1 MLRDKVQLA
10 AQESAH
16 VGNGTLRCRCASVGV
31 MEALLEEGCI
41 IVATSN
47 RAPWD
52 LNRHGL
58 HEDLFGHFV
67 QNLLGACHPYQLSA
81 EQDYRRL
88 LVRGTVLDFLH
99 WAEWVVQAVSTAVT
113 VYLHRNLDVTP
124 AKVCFLAL
132 LLVIGAQQF
141 LVQSAIQLNV
151 VCDDRRQILQ

>member
-1 MLRDKVQLA
+1 
-10 AQESAH
+10 
-16 VGNGTLRCRCASVGV
+16 

-67 QNLLGACHPYQLSA
+67 QNLLEACQPYQLSA

-88 LVRGTVLDFLH
+88 LVCIRPPVHSMSCL
-99 WAEWVVQAVSTAVT
+99 
-113 VYLHRNLDVTP
+113 
-124 AKVCFLAL
+124 KMAL
-132 LLVIGAQQF
+132 
-141 LVQSAIQLNV
+141 SS
-151 VCDDRRQILQ
+151 

>member
-1 MLRDKVQLA
+1 
-10 AQESAH
+10 
-16 VGNGTLRCRCASVGV
+16 

-67 QNLLGACHPYQLSA
+67 QNLLEACHPYQLSA

-88 LVRGTVLDFLH
+88 LVNFIYASHPCLGPSLKTQVPICTHPCTLLSSTLCVSLHSVMHVL
-99 WAEWVVQAVSTAVT
+99 
-113 VYLHRNLDVTP
+113 
-124 AKVCFLAL
+124 LAL
-132 LLVIGAQQF
+132 LCTIETT
-141 LVQSAIQLNV
+141 
-151 VCDDRRQILQ
+151 

>member
-1 MLRDKVQLA
+1 
-10 AQESAH
+10 
-16 VGNGTLRCRCASVGV
+16 

-67 QNLLGACHPYQLSA
+67 QNLLQACKPYQLSA

-88 LVRGTVLDFLH
+88 LVKGPPPP
-99 WAEWVVQAVSTAVT
+99 QAKQKHDCDNDG
-113 VYLHRNLDVTP
+113 LCQLP
-124 AKVCFLAL
+124 ASC
-132 LLVIGAQQF
+132 
-141 LVQSAIQLNV
+141 
-151 VCDDRRQILQ
+151 

>member
-1 MLRDKVQLA
+1 
-10 AQESAH
+10 
-16 VGNGTLRCRCASVGV
+16 

-67 QNLLGACHPYQLSA
+67 QNLLDACQPYQLSA

-88 LVRGTVLDFLH
+88 LVNHISSSNLVAYTVRVWH
-99 WAEWVVQAVSTAVT
+99 ACTSA
-113 VYLHRNLDVTP
+113 H
-124 AKVCFLAL
+124 CILAFSL
-132 LLVIGAQQF
+132 ACLCYMQHATFQVPDYCLGSHV
-141 LVQSAIQLNV
+141 
-151 VCDDRRQILQ
+151 

>member
-1 MLRDKVQLA
+1 
-10 AQESAH
+10 
-16 VGNGTLRCRCASVGV
+16 V

-67 QNLLGACHPYQLSA
+67 QNLLEACRPYQLSA

-88 LVRGTVLDFLH
+88 LVPPPPARCPAQSVTVALSCLQCSECQCT
-99 WAEWVVQAVSTAVT
+99 AVVVQRSAKRCDAVMVNAS
-113 VYLHRNLDVTP
+113 
-124 AKVCFLAL
+124 CFRAYCARKLK
-132 LLVIGAQQF
+132 
-141 LVQSAIQLNV
+141 
-151 VCDDRRQILQ
+151 C

>member
-1 MLRDKVQLA
+1 MLC
-10 AQESAH
+10 SA
-16 VGNGTLRCRCASVGV
+16 GV

-67 QNLLGACHPYQLSA
+67 QNLLQACQPYQLSA

-88 LVRGTVLDFLH
+88 LVAFLSIML
-99 WAEWVVQAVSTAVT
+99 VYAV
-113 VYLHRNLDVTP
+113 NP
-124 AKVCFLAL
+124 
-132 LLVIGAQQF
+132 
-141 LVQSAIQLNV
+141 
-151 VCDDRRQILQ
+151 

>member
-1 MLRDKVQLA
+1 M
-10 AQESAH
+10 
-16 VGNGTLRCRCASVGV
+16 TCVGV

-67 QNLLGACHPYQLSA
+67 QNLLEACQPYQLSA

-88 LVRGTVLDFLH
+88 LVFIFAHIISAHDQLLQQCLPFREQLPVFLT
-99 WAEWVVQAVSTAVT
+99 WNIFLL
-113 VYLHRNLDVTP
+113 Y
-124 AKVCFLAL
+124 VCL
-132 LLVIGAQQF
+132 
-141 LVQSAIQLNV
+141 
-151 VCDDRRQILQ
+151 

>member
-1 MLRDKVQLA
+1 MVVFA
-10 AQESAH
+10 
-16 VGNGTLRCRCASVGV
+16 GV

-67 QNLLGACHPYQLSA
+67 QNLLEACRPYQLSA

-88 LVRGTVLDFLH
+88 LVSPCTFPCTICYCGTVM
-99 WAEWVVQAVSTAVT
+99 
-113 VYLHRNLDVTP
+113 
-124 AKVCFLAL
+124 LAM
-132 LLVIGAQQF
+132 Q
-141 LVQSAIQLNV
+141 
-151 VCDDRRQILQ
+151 

>member
-1 MLRDKVQLA
+1 
-10 AQESAH
+10 
-16 VGNGTLRCRCASVGV
+16 

-67 QNLLGACHPYQLSA
+67 QNLLGACQPYQLSA

-88 LVRGTVLDFLH
+88 LVRSTVLDLLH
-99 WAEWVVQAVSTAVT
+99 WAESVVLAVSTAVT
-113 VYLHRNLDVTP
+113 V
-124 AKVCFLAL
+124 
-132 LLVIGAQQF
+132 
-141 LVQSAIQLNV
+141 
-151 VCDDRRQILQ
+151 

>member
-1 MLRDKVQLA
+1 MLVVFA
-10 AQESAH
+10 
-16 VGNGTLRCRCASVGV
+16 GV

-67 QNLLGACHPYQLSA
+67 QNLLEACRPYQLSA

-88 LVRGTVLDFLH
+88 LVHTTLH
-99 WAEWVVQAVSTAVT
+99 SLLLWHCHAGNAVS
-113 VYLHRNLDVTP
+113 
-124 AKVCFLAL
+124 
-132 LLVIGAQQF
+132 ISAQ
-141 LVQSAIQLNV
+141 L
-151 VCDDRRQILQ
+151 

>member
-1 MLRDKVQLA
+1 MVRDAISIFLLFFFINNIQ
-10 AQESAH
+10 
-16 VGNGTLRCRCASVGV
+16 CCACKRQWLSVAFLGV

-67 QNLLGACHPYQLSA
+67 QNLLEACQPYQLSA

-88 LVRGTVLDFLH
+88 LVHITLC
-99 WAEWVVQAVSTAVT
+99 S
-113 VYLHRNLDVTP
+113 
-124 AKVCFLAL
+124 L
-132 LLVIGAQQF
+132 LL
-141 LVQSAIQLNV
+141 
-151 VCDDRRQILQ
+151 

>member
-1 MLRDKVQLA
+1 
-10 AQESAH
+10 
-16 VGNGTLRCRCASVGV
+16 

-67 QNLLGACHPYQLSA
+67 QNLLEACRPYQLSA

-88 LVRGTVLDFLH
+88 LVHITLHNLVL
-99 WAEWVVQAVSTAVT
+99 
-113 VYLHRNLDVTP
+113 
-124 AKVCFLAL
+124 
-132 LLVIGAQQF
+132 
-141 LVQSAIQLNV
+141 
-151 VCDDRRQILQ
+151 